1 MFRLDLK
8 EFLLCENKVYLGQ
21 RIGDILSSLQDLEQN
36 KGGMGTRQLVANA
49 DRIVGQIRK
58 ILHGT
63 WTKKEQR
70 YLKHLQKAGV
80 GLARAIEEKD
90 DLESTISSV
99 SNEIEDLMTKMKVP
113 VNSLGSSE
121 DSDDQDKMKDND
133 NQLSSSQG
141 KDPSK
146 QPQGQDQQQPPPQD
160 GSQPQQPA
168 PEGEPNNPQN
178 PTPNFQQPPNA

>member
-8 EFLLCENKVYLGQ
+8 EFLFCENKVYLGQ

-63 WTKKEQR
+63 WSKKEQS
-70 YLKHLQKAGV
+70 YLKHLQKAAV

-90 DLESTISSV
+90 DLESTIGSV

-121 DSDDQDKMKDND
+121 DSGDQDKMKDSNSP
-133 NQLSSSQG
+133 QLSPSQG
-141 KDPSK
+141 Q
-146 QPQGQDQQQPPPQD
+146 QPPQQKQGQQSQPPQD
-160 GSQPQQPA
+160 GQSQDGQQP
-168 PEGEPNNPQN
+168 PESQPNNPQN
-178 PTPNFQQPPNA
+178 PTPQFQQPPS